1 MLVEM
6 RLPRALLA
14 FWLIF
19 VCCGGAWAQRLPGS
33 VRPVHYSL
41 TITPDLAKARF
52 AGSVTIEVV
61 LDKPATS
68 ITLNAAE
75 IEFGAVTAESR
86 EQGTGNSHP
95 SEQGPLS
102 GGPGLRNDK
111 QKQKATTEIL
121 SGAQNDDRGGGA
133 SGGSGAQA
141 AVVTLDAAKEQA
153 TLTFAR
159 ALPAGRVT
167 LEIAYTGILND
178 KLRGFYLSR
187 SKTRN
192 YGVTQF
198 EATDARRAFPCFDEP
213 ALKATF
219 DVSLIV
225 DTGDTAISNMKMVR
239 DSPGPVAGK
248 DTVEFATTP
257 MMSTYLVAWVV
268 GDFACTEGKQDGVP
282 IRACATPDKL
292 EMTRFALDAAK
303 WDLHYYDKYFGIK
316 YPMDKLDLV
325 AVPDFEAGAMENF
338 GCITFRETEM
348 LVDEK
353 NGALPALKAVS
364 TTVAHE
370 MAHQWFG
377 DLVTPAWWDNLW
389 LNEGFATWME
399 SKAAA
404 KREPRWNLDQD
415 VAMEL
420 NHTMDEDASRTTR
433 AIRTRAETPA
443 EINELFDDIAY
454 GKAGAVIGMV
464 ENWVGE
470 EVFRRG
476 VHAYLAAHLYGNA
489 TAEDFWDAQ
498 ARVSGLPV
506 DKVMRSFV
514 DQPGVPAIY
523 LGKAVPS
530 GVPMMEW
537 GFSISPEPQGVAC
550 GAIEFEGGSCGLPV
564 LPSKEA
570 APFWTMPVCVTGDGC
585 TILSRDKDMLPVSA
599 TAFLYADAGDKG
611 YYRTAYTAEQWKAI
625 VANAETGLHP
635 GKHSSPRTPGLHPS
649 EHSSPGTPGLTP
661 PERIGLLGD
670 AWALMRA
677 GPVLTGQ
684 GSAGQGGAVKETV
697 GEFLDL
703 VLALKTDPNASVI
716 DSALSRVDA
725 IEAQIA
731 TDAEGERLQGVVR
744 REFGPVYA
752 ALGGPAKHEPYEHA
766 QLRETLFEV
775 LGEAKDPAVLAEA
788 DSLTRQLLAGQK
800 PADPT
805 LADAAV
811 LLTTPSG
818 DAEMY
823 DRMLR
828 AARNAADP
836 DFKRA
841 ALDVLTRFQSR
852 ALVERTLEFALS
864 GEVRNQDSWVLI
876 ALLLERRETQDQAWE
891 FVVEHWEEIEQRAT
905 ENSGARIVEAAGSF
919 CTVAK
924 RDAVAGFFRAHP
936 VESSQRTLAKALDS
950 IDDCI
955 RLRAAQEPELR
966 QWLDAQPRQ

>member
-6 RLPRALLA
+6 LLRRALPVLG
-14 FWLIF
+14 LIF
-19 VCCGGAWAQRLPGS
+19 VCCAGRVEAQRLPGG

-41 TITPDLAKARF
+41 TITPDLAKATF
-52 AGSVTIEVV
+52 AGTETLEVV
-61 LDKPATS
+61 LDKPAS
-68 ITLNAAE
+68 AITLNAAE
-75 IEFGAVTAESR
+75 IEFGAVTAERR
-86 EQGTGNSHP
+86 EQGTGNREP
-95 SEQGPLS
+95 
-102 GGPGLRNDK
+102 
-111 QKQKATTEIL
+111 
-121 SGAQNDDRGGGA
+121 
-133 SGGSGAQA
+133 QA

-153 TLTFAR
+153 TLRFAR
-159 ALPAGRVT
+159 ALPAGAVT

-178 KLRGFYLSR
+178 KLRGFYLSK
-187 SKTRN
+187 SKTRR

-219 DVSLIV
+219 DISLIL
-225 DTGDTAISNMKMVR
+225 DAGDTAISNMKMVG
-239 DSPGPVAGK
+239 DGPGPEGSAKHRV
-248 DTVEFATTP
+248 DFATTP
-257 MMSTYLVAWVV
+257 KMSTYLVAWVV

-282 IRACATPDKL
+282 IRACATPDKVR
-292 EMTRFALDAAK
+292 MTRFALDAAK

-316 YPMDKLDLV
+316 YPMDKLDMV
-325 AVPDFEAGAMENF
+325 AIPDFEAGAMENF

-353 NGALPALKAVS
+353 NGTLPALKGVA

-399 SKAAA
+399 SKAAG
-404 KREPRWNLDQD
+404 KREPGWELDQD

-420 NHTMDEDASRTTR
+420 NHTMEEDASRTTR

-454 GKAGAVIGMV
+454 YKAGAVIGMV
-464 ENWVGE
+464 ENWEGE
-470 EVFRRG
+470 QVFRKG

-514 DQPGVPAIY
+514 DQPGVPEISLA
-523 LGKAVPS
+523 GTGAAVEVTQKPFGPS
-530 GVPMMEW
+530 VAPSESTMEW
-537 GFSISPEPQGVAC
+537 TIPVCFKGVQC
-550 GAIEFEGGSCGLPV
+550 RLLQPGQTTIDVPVPVSSGV
-564 LPSKEA
+564 LPSGM
-570 APFWTMPVCVTGDGC
+570 PFV
-585 TILSRDKDMLPVSA
+585 
-599 TAFLYADAGDKG
+599 FADAGDKG

-625 VANAETGLHP
+625 EANAETGL
-635 GKHSSPRTPGLHPS
+635 TPA
-649 EHSSPGTPGLTP
+649 
-661 PERIGLLGD
+661 ERIGILGD
-670 AWALMRA
+670 RWALMRA
-677 GPVLTGQ
+677 GQDPVGD
-684 GSAGQGGAVKETV
+684 
-697 GEFLDL
+697 FLDL
-703 VLALKTDPNASVI
+703 VLALRTDPNASVI

-731 TDAEGERLQGVVR
+731 TDVDNERLEGVVR
-744 REFGPVYA
+744 QAFRPVYA
-752 ALGGPAKHEPYEHA
+752 ALGGPSKHETYEHA
-766 QLRETLFEV
+766 ELRETLFEV
-775 LGEAKDPAVLAEA
+775 LGEAKDPVVLAEA
-788 DSLTRQLLAGQK
+788 ESLTRQLVAGQK

-811 LLTTPSG
+811 LLTSPGG
-818 DAEMY
+818 DAELY
-823 DRMLR
+823 NRMLR
-828 AARNAADP
+828 AARNATDP
-836 DFKRA
+836 DFKQA
-841 ALDVLTRFQSR
+841 ALDVLTRFRSR

-891 FVVEHWEEIEQRAT
+891 FVVDHWEEIERRAT

-919 CTVAK
+919 CTVTK
-924 RDAVAGFFRAHP
+924 RDAVAGFFAAHP
-936 VESSQRTLAKALDS
+936 VDSSQRTLAKALDS

-966 QWLDAQPRQ
+966 KWLDAEPRQ

>member
-1 MLVEM
+1 MKAFAASMTFLSLNSRLRGIVRLCRTVQAFSLVGAFLRHCDEM
-6 RLPRALLA
+6 GLWRGAVAAGVVLGLGGIAAGRAE
-14 FWLIF
+14 
-19 VCCGGAWAQRLPGS
+19 AQRLPGG

-41 TITPDLAKARF
+41 TITPDLGKATF
-52 AGSVTIEVV
+52 AGQETIEVV

-75 IEFGAVTAESR
+75 LEFGAVKAKSR
-86 EQGTGNSHP
+86 EQGAGNR
-95 SEQGPLS
+95 EQQ
-102 GGPGLRNDK
+102 GGNREQRAGE
-111 QKQKATTEIL
+111 T
-121 SGAQNDDRGGGA
+121 
-133 SGGSGAQA
+133 QA
-141 AVVTLDAAKEQA
+141 AVVTLDATKEQA
-153 TLTFAR
+153 TLTFTR
-159 ALPAGRVT
+159 ALPAGTVV

-187 SKTRN
+187 SKTRS

-219 DVSLIV
+219 DVSLII
-225 DTGDTAISNMKMVR
+225 DTGDTAFSNMKMVR
-239 DSPGPVAGK
+239 DSPGPVGAGK
-248 DTVEFATTP
+248 HTVEFATTP
-257 MMSTYLVAWVV
+257 KMSTYLVAWVV

-292 EMTRFALDAAK
+292 EMTRFALDVAK

-316 YPMDKLDLV
+316 YPMDKLDMV

-404 KREPRWNLDQD
+404 KREPRWDLDQD

-470 EVFRRG
+470 KVFRRG
-476 VHAYLAAHLYGNA
+476 VHDYLAAHLYGNA

-514 DQPGVPAIY
+514 DQPGVPLVT
-523 LGKAVPS
+523 LGTAVPS
-530 GVPMMEW
+530 GLPVGESR
-537 GFSISPEPQGVAC
+537 FSISPDPQAEPC
-550 GAIEFEGGSCGLPV
+550 GANFEGGSCV
-564 LPSKEA
+564 LPMDLPPKEA
-570 APFWTMPVCVTGDGC
+570 APFWTVPVCLKGEGC
-585 TILSRDKDMLPVSA
+585 KVLSSEKGMLPDSPA
-599 TAFLYADAGDKG
+599 GFLYADAGDKG

-625 VANAETGLHP
+625 EANVESGFHP
-635 GKHSSPRTPGLHPS
+635 DDRR
-649 EHSSPGTPGLTP
+649 SPGTPGLTP

-670 AWALMRA
+670 RWALMRA
-677 GPVLTGQ
+677 GQ
-684 GSAGQGGAVKETV
+684 GTV
-697 GEFLDL
+697 GEFMDL

-716 DSALSRVDA
+716 DGALSRVDA

-731 TDAEGERLQGVVR
+731 TDAEGERLQAVVR
-744 REFGPVYA
+744 REFGPVYT

-766 QLRETLFEV
+766 ELRETLFEV

-788 DSLTRQLLAGQK
+788 ESLTRQLLAGQK

-811 LLTTPSG
+811 LLTSPSG
-818 DAEMY
+818 DTERY

-828 AARNAADP
+828 AARNAGDP

-891 FVVEHWEEIEQRAT
+891 FVVQHWEEIERRAT

-966 QWLDAQPRQ
+966 QWLDTQPRQ

>member
-1 MLVEM
+1 V
-6 RLPRALLA
+6 
-14 FWLIF
+14 
-19 VCCGGAWAQRLPGS
+19 G
-33 VRPVHYSL
+33 H
-41 TITPDLAKARF
+41 PD
-52 AGSVTIEVV
+52 
-61 LDKPATS
+61 
-68 ITLNAAE
+68 
-75 IEFGAVTAESR
+75 
-86 EQGTGNSHP
+86 GTG
-95 SEQGPLS
+95 
-102 GGPGLRNDK
+102 
-111 QKQKATTEIL
+111 
-121 SGAQNDDRGGGA
+121 
-133 SGGSGAQA
+133 GAQA

-159 ALPAGRVT
+159 ALPAGEVT

-187 SKTRN
+187 SKTRS

-219 DVSLIV
+219 DISLII
-225 DTGDTAISNMKMVR
+225 DTGDTAFSNMKMVR
-239 DSPGPVAGK
+239 DTPGPEGSVK
-248 DTVEFATTP
+248 HKVEFATTP
-257 MMSTYLVAWVV
+257 KMSTYLVAWVV

-282 IRACATPDKL
+282 IRACATPDKV

-303 WDLHYYDKYFGIK
+303 WDLHYYDKYFGIR
-316 YPMDKLDLV
+316 YPMGKLDMV

-353 NGALPALKAVS
+353 NGVLPALKAVS

-415 VAMEL
+415 VAMDL

-464 ENWVGE
+464 ESWVGE

-514 DQPGVPAIY
+514 DQAGVPLVT
-523 LGKAVPS
+523 LGTAAPG
-530 GVPMMEW
+530 GVPVGESR
-537 GFSISPEPQGVAC
+537 FSISPDPQAEPC
-550 GAIEFEGGSCGLPV
+550 GANFEGGSCV
-564 LPSKEA
+564 LPMNLPAKA
-570 APFWTMPVCVTGDGC
+570 TAPLWTVPVCLKGEGC
-585 TILSRDKDMLPVSA
+585 KVLSSEKGMLPDSPA
-599 TAFLYADAGDKG
+599 GFLYADAGDKG

-625 VANAETGLHP
+625 EASVET
-635 GKHSSPRTPGLHPS
+635 
-649 EHSSPGTPGLTP
+649 GLTP

-670 AWALMRA
+670 RWALMRA
-677 GPVLTGQ
+677 GSTV
-684 GSAGQGGAVKETV
+684 AGQGTV
-697 GEFLDL
+697 GDFLDL
-703 VLALKTDPNASVI
+703 VLALKTDPNASAI

-731 TDAEGERLQGVVR
+731 TEAEGERLQGVVR

-788 DSLTRQLLAGQK
+788 ESLTRQLLAGQK
-800 PADPT
+800 PADPM

-818 DAEMY
+818 DAETY
-823 DRMLR
+823 ERMLR
-828 AARNAADP
+828 AARNAGDP

-864 GEVRNQDSWVLI
+864 GEVRNQDSWVPI

-924 RDAVAGFFRAHP
+924 RDAVAGFFAAHP